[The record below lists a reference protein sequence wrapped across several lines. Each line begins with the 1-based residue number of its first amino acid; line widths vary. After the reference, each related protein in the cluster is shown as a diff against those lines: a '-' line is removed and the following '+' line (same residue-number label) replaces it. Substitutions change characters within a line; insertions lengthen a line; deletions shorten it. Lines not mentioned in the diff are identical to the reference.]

1 MSVQPNGWRQLFE
14 LAQLEKDAQKQK
26 DLCEQARR
34 LIQQRSIA
42 LAEAH
47 ARDAAEDD
55 EMNAALRE
63 LWKLQNPQ

>member
-63 LWKLQNPQ
+63 LWKLQNPR

>member
-1 MSVQPNGWRQLFE
+1 MSVQPNGWRRLFE

-63 LWKLQNPQ
+63 LWKLQNPR